1 MSYLTDDKRRD
12 VKVRILR
19 EELDNLNDTIT
30 KLNSRKQ
37 TVLEDYVLSVNA
49 GDTSAEKLDAPE
61 ELLKRKNDIKE
72 NIATYRA
79 ELGRYNDKK
88 SQDMAELEN
97 VRKSKKSVELNISR
111 YEEIAVV
118 NERVTAG
125 YVTLKQLTEKL
136 KAAEA
141 QIIECADYLD
151 KIREDYIKAD
161 EYKTNVDNQY
171 SELVSVWENT
181 VSHFTMRALIIIMMK
196 RIRLTLTNLPL
207 R

>member
-1 MSYLTDDKRRD
+1 
-12 VKVRILR
+12 
-19 EELDNLNDTIT
+19 
-30 KLNSRKQ
+30 
-37 TVLEDYVLSVNA
+37 
-49 GDTSAEKLDAPE
+49 
-61 ELLKRKNDIKE
+61 
-72 NIATYRA
+72 
-79 ELGRYNDKK
+79 
-88 SQDMAELEN
+88 MAELEN

-125 YVTLKQLTEKL
+125 YVTLKQLTEQL
-136 KAAEA
+136 KSAEA

-171 SELVSVWENT
+171 SELVSIWEIQCRI
-181 VSHFTMRALIIIMMK
+181 FTMRVRLPVMMK
-196 RIRLTLTNLPL
+196 RDRLILMNLSL

>member
-72 NIATYRA
+72 NIATFRA

-118 NERVTAG
+118 NERVTAV
-125 YVTLKQLTEKL
+125 YVTL
-136 KAAEA
+136 
-141 QIIECADYLD
+141 
-151 KIREDYIKAD
+151 
-161 EYKTNVDNQY
+161 
-171 SELVSVWENT
+171 
-181 VSHFTMRALIIIMMK
+181 
-196 RIRLTLTNLPL
+196 
-207 R
+207 